1 MDTYLDKF
9 VAGDTIAKLPSSW
22 RNFATALKHKRHQIS
37 IEDLLVGLDVE
48 EKVRAKD
55 APKAPER
62 AI

>member
-1 MDTYLDKF
+1 
-9 VAGDTIAKLPSSW
+9 LPSSW
-22 RNFATALKHKRHQIS
+22 RNFATTIKHKRHQIS